1 MDEWER
7 VERQRVERQRDQR
20 DLNILLAYE
29 HGATKASLL
38 RSYGVTR
45 HYLDKL
51 LKEANDE

>member
-1 MDEWER
+1 MDERQR